1 MERAAQTLNRLLA
14 AEYGNLVQRLAEA
27 DPFVT
32 WPAAED
38 RAEVRRMCDDSKR
51 HQGEL
56 IQAIIRLRGAP
67 VPPTYA
73 TSVGGVHYLKLSF
86 LMPQVIAG
94 VRDLVRTYEQAGTTG
109 DREAD
114 GLVARILADH
124 QRHLAGLQRLH
135 SNLLQ
140 TS

>member
-1 MERAAQTLNRLLA
+1 MERAVQTLNRLLA

-38 RAEVRRMCDDSKR
+38 SAEVRRMCEDSKR

-67 VPPTYA
+67 VPPTYP
-73 TSVGGVHYLKLSF
+73 TSVGGVHYLTLSV

-94 VRDLVRTYEQAGTTG
+94 VRELVKTYEQAGTTG

-114 GLVARILADH
+114 GLIARILADH
-124 QRHLAGLQRLH
+124 QRHLASLQRLH

-140 TS
+140 TL